1 MRVKLVA
8 GMEMRAGD
16 KDCDF
21 ANGPRQCRRG
31 GEDFDK
37 LPDWAAEFRVMQP
50 WVPWPDQSTV
60 TAKGFKAFEIAF
72 DTLSHVI
79 IELALFGAEV
89 GRGNE
94 REAHQISPR
103 SVCSGLVRSAR
114 AASLLRVRLETHPD
128 CASRRVSSMMEAA

>member
-1 MRVKLVA
+1 MGVKLVA
-8 GMEMRAGD
+8 GVKMRAGD
-16 KDCDF
+16 EDCDF

-50 WVPWPDQSTV
+50 GVPWPDQSTV
-60 TAKGFKAFEIAF
+60 AADGFKAFEIAF

-94 REAHQISPR
+94 REAHQIFS
-103 SVCSGLVRSAR
+103 SVY
-114 AASLLRVRLETHPD
+114 LLRVRDE
-128 CASRRVSSMMEAA
+128 RRVRRSCFPSMICPTP